1 MQEGVTRAQQR
12 RQAPSLGSNDD
23 SRSDGILLRLK
34 DMRILSEDHYF
45 NLGLSELLKIH
56 KAGLEGVTIS
66 MSSDLKTI
74 RMYKNISV
82 YSDDIY
88 FIQSFLAGFIL
99 SHNLSQGLTSLLHN
113 IYKLIAER
121 QTMYLTPRE
130 IDVMRAL
137 LKGENILEISRVRG
151 LSPKTIS
158 AQKNS
163 ALRKLKVS
171 NLPMLHRDMS
181 AFKNLL
187 YTLPENSGIKN
198 AVL

>member
-1 MQEGVTRAQQR
+1 
-12 RQAPSLGSNDD
+12 
-23 SRSDGILLRLK
+23 
-34 DMRILSEDHYF
+34 MRILSEDHYF

-187 YTLPENSGIKN
+187 YTLPGNSGIKN